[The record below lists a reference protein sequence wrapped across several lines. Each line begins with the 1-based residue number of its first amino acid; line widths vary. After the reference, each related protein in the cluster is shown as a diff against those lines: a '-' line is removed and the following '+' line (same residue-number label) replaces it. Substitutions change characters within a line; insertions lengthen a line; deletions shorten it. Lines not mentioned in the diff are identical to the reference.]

1 MKKLYDRMSTNSV
14 LQKDHTIECHII
26 SGDATKRMGN
36 AVWFLKIVSSLC
48 LRDDGVVNSLTKQQF
63 IFKLIFRIDGFSGSY
78 YMICLYFAFNPDAVG
93 AVTN

>member
-1 MKKLYDRMSTNSV
+1 M
-14 LQKDHTIECHII
+14 QEDHYIECNFI
-26 SGDATKRMGN
+26 GDATKRMGN